1 MDKNNSRDKAET
13 ANVRLIESFYE
24 SLGRG
29 DVPAVLGLLA
39 PDVKWT
45 EAERFPYY
53 TGTWTGPQ
61 AVLDN
66 LLKRLIVDWDRFS
79 AKAKTGKAMEASFAH
94 LWAVRDGKIASFLM
108 FTDTAKILEALA
120 FIVEGDRVIS
130 FGVYAATYTFATAAA
145 SVRATRTW
153 KPGFRKTSPCSP
165 SLGLGQMD

>member
-66 LLKRLIVDWDRFS
+66 LLKRLIVDLGSILGQSEDRQ
-79 AKAKTGKAMEASFAH
+79 G
-94 LWAVRDGKIASFLM
+94 DGG
-108 FTDTAKILEALA
+108 IL
-120 FIVEGDRVIS
+120 
-130 FGVYAATYTFATAAA
+130 
-145 SVRATRTW
+145 
-153 KPGFRKTSPCSP
+153 CP
-165 SLGLGQMD
+165 SLGGS